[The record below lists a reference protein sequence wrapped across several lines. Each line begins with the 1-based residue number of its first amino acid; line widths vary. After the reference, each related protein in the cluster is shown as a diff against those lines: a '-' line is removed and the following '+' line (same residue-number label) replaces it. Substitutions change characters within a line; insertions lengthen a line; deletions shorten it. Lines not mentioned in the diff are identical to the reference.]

1 MKLAY
6 SVLSVVLSIA
16 VPFALIGCG
25 KKTDAKTNGK
35 TDKKTGS
42 NHDEKHS
49 HPSKGPHGG
58 HLIKLRDEEYHV
70 EFLHDEKNDTVT
82 IYILDSSA
90 KKQVPIDAKDVVI
103 NLKFDGKPKSFS
115 LPAVPDKDDP
125 QGKSS
130 RFQLKD
136 KTLAQGLD
144 AKGAEPKLSLK
155 INGTPY
161 TKEIKHD
168 HEHG

>member
-1 MKLAY
+1 MKLTS
-6 SVLSVVLSIA
+6 SVLAVVLSLA

-25 KKTDAKTNGK
+25 KITDVKTNGK
-35 TDKKTGS
+35 TDNKTGS
-42 NHDEKHS
+42 NHNEKQS

-58 HLIKLRDEEYHV
+58 DLIELGDEEYHA

-90 KKQVPIDAKDVVI
+90 KKQVPIDAKEVVI